1 MASLS
6 AIVNTNTATPKGK
19 QPSQQQQQQ
28 QQQQQDS
35 KMVAVTADD
44 VKYKR
49 KYKDLKKRIRD
60 IEEDNDVL
68 NIKLSRARK
77 NIHRLRVE
85 RSFLFDRLDQ
95 TGHSTNGSSS
105 TSSSDTDSD
114 DDRNGRSS
122 SHRHGDRLKSHL
134 YRPYGSSNRHGS
146 KSPPSRSSSI
156 AGSAQHSASSSIG
169 STQIMDPSQVSLSPA
184 NGKRAIKKRR
194 KDPLAP
200 KRPSNAFFIFSQ
212 QHRQQAREEKKEGNQ
227 SELTKF
233 LGQRWKS
240 MPSTEKKIYS
250 ELAVRDRQRYLDEMS
265 TYQTEG
271 FSKSGHDGVIVSP
284 KKKGKP
290 GRPPKVKV
298 AVATIEATSKT
309 AKSEAQEPRQGNGH
323 ASSNGTNGLHV
334 PSGNR
339 EAGTE
344 EASSH
349 DEDDIRMEATE
360 DDDEEEEDDDEG
372 DRDHDHDHEHDH
384 DDEDDEEEVENH
396 VSGSKHGGVP
406 DIEMTGVEHTNGYAS
421 NNGVYGHHGGQ
432 PQQVD
437 A

>member
-19 QPSQQQQQQ
+19 QPSQQQQ
-28 QQQQQDS
+28 DT
-35 KMVAVTADD
+35 KMVAITADD

-95 TGHSTNGSSS
+95 TGQSTNGSSS

-122 SHRHGDRLKSHL
+122 SQRHGLDRLKSHH
-134 YRPYGSSNRHGS
+134 YRPYGTSLSNHHGS
-146 KSPPSRSSSI
+146 KSPPSRSSSV
-156 AGSAQHSASSSIG
+156 AGSVQHSANSSIG
-169 STQIMDPSQVSLSPA
+169 SSQIMDPSQASSPA

-233 LGQRWKS
+233 LGQQWKS

-250 ELAVRDRQRYLDEMS
+250 ELAIQDRQRYLDEMS

-271 FSKSGHDGVIVSP
+271 YSKSGDDGVIVSP

-290 GRPPKVKV
+290 GRPPKAAKL
-298 AVATIEATSKT
+298 AEAAAIEASKI
-309 AKSEAQEPRQGNGH
+309 AKSGALGVPQGNGH
-323 ASSNGTNGLHV
+323 AASNGTNGLHV
-334 PSGNR
+334 PSINR
-339 EAGTE
+339 EAGAE

-349 DEDDIRMEATE
+349 DEDDTRMEATE
-360 DDDEEEEDDDEG
+360 DEDEEDEDDDEG
-372 DRDHDHDHEHDH
+372 DHDHERDHEHDH
-384 DDEDDEEEVENH
+384 DDDEEEGL
-396 VSGSKHGGVP
+396 VSGTNGTKHVL
-406 DIEMTGVEHTNGYAS
+406 DIEMAEAEHTNGYA
-421 NNGVYGHHGGQ
+421 NGTNGVYRHHGGQ
-432 PQQVD
+432 QVD
-437 A
+437 V

>member
-1 MASLS
+1 
-6 AIVNTNTATPKGK
+6 GK
-19 QPSQQQQQQ
+19 QPP
-28 QQQQQDS
+28 QQQQDT
-35 KMVAVTADD
+35 KMVAITADD

-95 TGHSTNGSSS
+95 TGQSTNGSSS

-114 DDRNGRSS
+114 DDRNGRPASQ
-122 SHRHGDRLKSHL
+122 RHGLDRLKSHP
-134 YRPYGSSNRHGS
+134 YRPYGPSSNHHGS
-146 KSPPSRSSSI
+146 KSPPSRSSSV
-156 AGSAQHSASSSIG
+156 AGSAQHSANSSIG
-169 STQIMDPSQVSLSPA
+169 SSQIMDPSQASSPA

-233 LGQRWKS
+233 LGQQWKS

-250 ELAVRDRQRYLDEMS
+250 ELAIQDRQRYLDEMS

-271 FSKSGHDGVIVSP
+271 ISKAGDDGVIVLP

-290 GRPPKVKV
+290 GRPPKAAKL
-298 AVATIEATSKT
+298 AEAAAIEASKT
-309 AKSEAQEPRQGNGH
+309 AKSVAQGVQGNGH
-323 ASSNGTNGLHV
+323 TSSNGTNGLHV
-334 PSGNR
+334 PPTNR

-349 DEDDIRMEATE
+349 DEDDTRMEATE
-360 DDDEEEEDDDEG
+360 DDEEDDEDEEEG
-372 DRDHDHDHEHDH
+372 DHEHEHDH
-384 DDEDDEEEVENH
+384 DDEDEDEEEEGH
-396 VSGSKHGGVP
+396 VSGANGTKHVP
-406 DIEMTGVEHTNGYAS
+406 DIEMTEAEHTNGYA
-421 NNGVYGHHGGQ
+421 NGTNGVYRNHGGEQ
-432 PQQVD
+432 ADV
-437 A
+437 

>member
-1 MASLS
+1 
-6 AIVNTNTATPKGK
+6 
-19 QPSQQQQQQ
+19 
-28 QQQQQDS
+28 
-35 KMVAVTADD
+35 MVAITADD

-49 KYKDLKKRIRD
+49 KYKDLKRRIRD

-95 TGHSTNGSSS
+95 TGQSTNGSSS

-114 DDRNGRSS
+114 DDRNGRTSS
-122 SHRHGDRLKSHL
+122 QRHGLDRLKPHH
-134 YRPYGSSNRHGS
+134 YRSYVTSSNHHGS
-146 KSPPSRSSSI
+146 KSPPSRSSSV
-156 AGSAQHSASSSIG
+156 AGSAQHSANSSIG
-169 STQIMDPSQVSLSPA
+169 SSQIMDPLQASPPA

-233 LGQRWKS
+233 LGQQWKS

-250 ELAVRDRQRYLDEMS
+250 ELAIQDRQRYLDEMS

-271 FSKSGHDGVIVSP
+271 FSKSGEDGVIVSP

-290 GRPPKVKV
+290 GRPPKAAKL
-298 AVATIEATSKT
+298 AEAAAIEASKT
-309 AKSEAQEPRQGNGH
+309 AKSGVQGVPQGNGH
-323 ASSNGTNGLHV
+323 TSSNGTGLHV
-334 PSGNR
+334 PSINR

-349 DEDDIRMEATE
+349 DEDDTRMEASE
-360 DDDEEEEDDDEG
+360 DEEEEDEDDDEG
-372 DRDHDHDHEHDH
+372 GHDHEHDH
-384 DDEDDEEEVENH
+384 DDEEDDEEVEDGH
-396 VSGSKHGGVP
+396 VSGTNGTKHVP
-406 DIEMTGVEHTNGYAS
+406 DIEMTEAKHTNGYV
-421 NNGVYGHHGGQ
+421 NGTSSVYRHHGGQ
-432 PQQVD
+432 QVEV
-437 A
+437 